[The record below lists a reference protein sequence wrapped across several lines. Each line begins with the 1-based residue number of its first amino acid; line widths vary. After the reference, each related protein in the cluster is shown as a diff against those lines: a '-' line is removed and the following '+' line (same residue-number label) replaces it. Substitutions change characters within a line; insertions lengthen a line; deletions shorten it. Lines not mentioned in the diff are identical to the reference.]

1 MRRQLQCLG
10 QMMGLRPAWRD
21 GEKWV
26 DSQSSFEEESTGPAS
41 VGGRGHR
48 DVQALVL
55 RWEAGVGTAGDEVME
70 SSATYVEMPIRWPG
84 GEGVGL
90 TTWIQE
96 SVVSRVFRGLD
107 VTPRV
112 RVWLTTAWAEG
123 TSYLPEP
130 GEN

>member
-1 MRRQLQCLG
+1 M
-10 QMMGLRPAWRD
+10 
-21 GEKWV
+21 
-26 DSQSSFEEESTGPAS
+26 
-41 VGGRGHR
+41 
-48 DVQALVL
+48 
-55 RWEAGVGTAGDEVME
+55 GTAGDEVME